1 MKSFVCPPV
10 RDPVSPPQHPAI
22 PTIAGLAARRT
33 DSFRVWSGT
42 CRADKT
48 VSNRHGDTGHC
59 FGGTEARNRF
69 APYSKGNSPI
79 RGKADLKIFVCP
91 PVRDPASP
99 PQQPAILTVAG
110 LAARRTDLFGVRSE
124 LFQVDGAVNVRG
136 YHSLFRRSSPP
147 NCTAPYSKEISLLR
161 GKIPGNIPEKLLEN
175 PGFCLPV
182 EERNVTSGRKNFDLF
197 IRSLPGGNGYSESR
211 YRFASRRAN
220 SFEAAQ
226 VSTPGC
232 ASPMR
237 SISGVWRFISA
248 FKSRITLMR
257 SCA

>member
-1 MKSFVCPPV
+1 MKLFVCPPE
-10 RDPVSPPQHPAI
+10 RDPASIPQPPAI
-22 PTIAGLAARRT
+22 PTI
-33 DSFRVWSGT
+33 
-42 CRADKT
+42 
-48 VSNRHGDTGHC
+48 
-59 FGGTEARNRF
+59 
-69 APYSKGNSPI
+69 
-79 RGKADLKIFVCP
+79 
-91 PVRDPASP
+91 
-99 PQQPAILTVAG
+99 AG

-197 IRSLPGGNGYSESR
+197 IRSLLSGSGYSESR
-211 YRFASRRAN
+211 YVFANRRAN

-226 VSTPGC
+226 ASASGC

-237 SISGVWRFISA
+237 SIFGVRRFISA

-257 SCA
+257 SCT

>member
-1 MKSFVCPPV
+1 MLIKNFVCPSE
-10 RDPVSPPQHPAI
+10 RDPASIPQQPAI
-22 PTIAGLAARRT
+22 LTVAGIAARRT
-33 DSFRVWSGT
+33 DSFRVRSGT

-136 YHSLFRRSSPP
+136 CHSLFGRSGNPK
-147 NCTAPYSKEISLLR
+147 PYRSVLQRDFPAAGE
-161 GKIPGNIPEKLLEN
+161 IPG
-175 PGFCLPV
+175 
-182 EERNVTSGRKNFDLF
+182 TSRK
-197 IRSLPGGNGYSESR
+197 G
-211 YRFASRRAN
+211 
-220 SFEAAQ
+220 
-226 VSTPGC
+226 
-232 ASPMR
+232 
-237 SISGVWRFISA
+237 
-248 FKSRITLMR
+248 
-257 SCA
+257 

>member
-1 MKSFVCPPV
+1 MSADERHVTSGRKNFDLFIRSLPGGSGYSESRYDPQVGGQTTLKSFVCPSE

-33 DSFRVWSGT
+33 DSFRVRSGI
-42 CRADKT
+42 CRADQT
-48 VSNRHGDTGHC
+48 VGNRDGDTDHC

-110 LAARRTDLFGVRSE
+110 IAARRTDLFGVRSE

-136 YHSLFRRSSPP
+136 CHSLFGRSGNPK
-147 NCTAPYSKEISLLR
+147 PYRSVLQRDFPAAGE
-161 GKIPGNIPEKLLEN
+161 IPG
-175 PGFCLPV
+175 
-182 EERNVTSGRKNFDLF
+182 TSRK
-197 IRSLPGGNGYSESR
+197 G
-211 YRFASRRAN
+211 
-220 SFEAAQ
+220 
-226 VSTPGC
+226 
-232 ASPMR
+232 
-237 SISGVWRFISA
+237 
-248 FKSRITLMR
+248 
-257 SCA
+257 

>member
-1 MKSFVCPPV
+1 MSADERHITSGRKNFDLFIRSLPGGSGYSESRYDPQVGGQTTLKSFVCPPV

-33 DSFRVWSGT
+33 DPFRVRSGT

-136 YHSLFRRSSPP
+136 CHSLFGRSGNPK
-147 NCTAPYSKEISLLR
+147 PYRSVLQRDFPAAGE
-161 GKIPGNIPEKLLEN
+161 IPG
-175 PGFCLPV
+175 
-182 EERNVTSGRKNFDLF
+182 TSRK
-197 IRSLPGGNGYSESR
+197 G
-211 YRFASRRAN
+211 
-220 SFEAAQ
+220 
-226 VSTPGC
+226 
-232 ASPMR
+232 
-237 SISGVWRFISA
+237 
-248 FKSRITLMR
+248 
-257 SCA
+257 